1 MTVDEARLCHEVER
15 VLREAG
21 LLEETRPLLV
31 AVSGGPDSL
40 ALLHMLHALSG
51 RHTLS
56 LHVAHLNHRLRG
68 PESVE
73 DAGYVREVAGRLEL
87 PATVEAADVSAFR
100 REHWL
105 SWEAAARE
113 VRYAFLSRTAER
125 VGAAAVALGHT
136 ADDQAETVLL
146 HLLRGSGLQGLRG
159 MLPHTFR
166 RSRDGTRR
174 VALLRPLLRVTREE
188 TEAYCQARGLTPRH
202 DSSNLEERYTRNRIR
217 HRLLPSLA
225 KYNPSIREALVRL
238 ARTAARDIDFID
250 RQLQQ
255 AWPALVTSEPWGL
268 RVRRDAFLALHPSL
282 QARLLRRAWEELAG
296 DSADLTSTHIEAM
309 MDLVSGERGG
319 VGLAKKGGRR
329 SLSLGRGVRFH
340 TGYEEFT
347 VERHPASV
355 PLPPMEPALLSLPGE
370 AHINGWHVTTRLVDG
385 PVQVA
390 VGEPYRAHLDVA
402 ALGDRVQIRPRRA
415 GDRFQP
421 LGMEGTKRLN
431 EFMIDARIP
440 KNWRDRI
447 PLLASE
453 SGVAWVVGWRIAQ
466 WARVTEATG
475 QVVEVIFAREE
486 MSQVARSP
494 DFIGTD

>member
-1 MTVDEARLCHEVER
+1 MTADEARILQEVER
-15 VLREAG
+15 ILQEAG
-21 LLEETRPLLV
+21 LLEDTRPLLV

-40 ALLHMLHALSG
+40 ALLHLLHTLSG
-51 RHTLS
+51 RHPLS
-56 LHVAHLNHRLRG
+56 LHVAHLNHGQRG
-68 PESVE
+68 EAAEE
-73 DAGYVREVAGRLEL
+73 DAAYVREVAGRLEL
-87 PATVEAADVSAFR
+87 PATVEAADVGAFR
-100 REHWL
+100 REHRL

-125 VGAAAVALGHT
+125 DGAAAVVLGHT

-159 MLPHTFR
+159 MLPCTLR

-174 VALLRPLLRVTREE
+174 AALLRPLLRVTREE
-188 TEAYCQARGLTPRH
+188 TEAYCRARGLTPRH
-202 DSSNLEERYTRNRIR
+202 DPSNLEERYTRNRIR

-225 KYNPSIREALVRL
+225 QYNPSIREALVRL
-238 ARTAARDIDFID
+238 ARTAARDLDFID
-250 RQLQQ
+250 QQLQQ

-282 QARLLRRAWEELAG
+282 QAHLLRRAWEALAG
-296 DSADLTSTHIEAM
+296 ESADLTSTQVEAM
-309 MDLVSGERGG
+309 MDLVREEGAG
-319 VGLAKKGGRR
+319 R

-340 TGYEEFT
+340 TGYEELT
-347 VERHPASV
+347 LGRQPASI
-355 PLPPMEPALLSLPGE
+355 PLPQIEPALLSLPGQT
-370 AHINGWHVTTRLVDG
+370 HIDGWHVTARLVDG

-390 VGEPYRAHLDVA
+390 DGEPYRAHLDVA
-402 ALGDRVQIRPRRA
+402 ALGERVQIRPRRA

-440 KNWRDRI
+440 KNWRDRV
-447 PLLASE
+447 PLLVGE
-453 SGVAWVVGWRIAQ
+453 SGLAWVVGWRIAH

-475 QVVEVIFAREE
+475 QVVEVIFTREE
-486 MSQVARSP
+486 
-494 DFIGTD
+494 

>member
-1 MTVDEARLCHEVER
+1 MTADEARLCHEVER
-15 VLREAG
+15 VLQEAG
-21 LLEETRPLLV
+21 LLEDQRPLLV

-40 ALLHMLHALSG
+40 ALLHLLHTLSD
-51 RHTLS
+51 RHPLS
-56 LHVAHLNHRLRG
+56 LHVAHLNHGLRG
-68 PESVE
+68 PESEE
-73 DAGYVREVAGRLEL
+73 DGRYVCEVAGNLSL
-87 PATVEAADVSAFR
+87 PVTSEAADVGAFR
-100 REHWL
+100 RERRL

-113 VRYAFLSRTAER
+113 VRYAFLSQTAER
-125 VGAAAVALGHT
+125 IGAAAVALGHT

-159 MLPHTFR
+159 MLPHTVR
-166 RSRDGTRR
+166 RSRNGTRR
-174 VALLRPLLRVTREE
+174 LALLRPLLRVTREE
-188 TEAYCQARGLTPRH
+188 TVAYCQARGLAPRH

-225 KYNPSIREALVRL
+225 QYNPSIREALVRL
-238 ARTAARDIDFID
+238 ARTAARDMDFID

-255 AWPALVTSEPWGL
+255 AWLALVTPEPWGL
-268 RVRRDAFLALHPSL
+268 RVRRDGFRGLHPSL
-282 QARLLRRAWEELAG
+282 QAHLLRRAWEELAG
-296 DSADLTSTHIEAM
+296 ETADLTSTQVEAM
-309 MDLVSGERGG
+309 MDLVRGEE
-319 VGLAKKGGRR
+319 GGRR

-340 TGYEEFT
+340 TGYEEIT
-347 VERHPASV
+347 LGRRPASA

-370 AHINGWHVTTRLVDG
+370 AHIHGWRVTARLVDG
-385 PVQVA
+385 PVQVGA
-390 VGEPYRAHLDVA
+390 GEPYRAHLDVA

-440 KNWRDRI
+440 KNWRDRV
-447 PLLASE
+447 PLLEGE
-453 SGVAWVVGWRIAQ
+453 SGVAWVVGWRIAH

-486 MSQVARSP
+486 
-494 DFIGTD
+494 

>member
-1 MTVDEARLCHEVER
+1 MTVDEARLCHEVEGMLQEAH
-15 VLREAG
+15 VLDD
-21 LLEETRPLLV
+21 TRPLLV

-40 ALLHMLHALSG
+40 ALLHLLHTLSG
-51 RHTLS
+51 RHPLS
-56 LHVAHLNHRLRG
+56 LHVAHLNHGLRG
-68 PESVE
+68 PETEE
-73 DAGYVREVAGRLEL
+73 DARYVREVADRLSL
-87 PATVEAADVSAFR
+87 PVTVEAADVVAFR
-100 REHWL
+100 RERRL

-125 VGAAAVALGHT
+125 VGASAVALGHT

-159 MLPHTFR
+159 MLPHTVR

-188 TEAYCQARGLTPRH
+188 TEAYCNALGLTPRH

-225 KYNPSIREALVRL
+225 QYNPSIREALVRL
-238 ARTAARDIDFID
+238 ARTAARDLDFID
-250 RQLQQ
+250 WQLQQ
-255 AWPALVTSEPWGL
+255 AWPALVTPEPWGL
-268 RVRRDAFLALHPSL
+268 RVRRDGFLALHPSL
-282 QARLLRRAWEELAG
+282 QAHLLRRAWEELAG
-296 DSADLTSTHIEAM
+296 ESADLTSTQVEAM
-309 MDLVSGERGG
+309 MDLVREEGGE
-319 VGLAKKGGRR
+319 R

-340 TGYEEFT
+340 TGHEEIT
-347 VERHPASV
+347 IGKRPASV
-355 PLPPMEPALLSLPGE
+355 PLPPMESGLLLLPGE
-370 AHINGWHVTTRLVDG
+370 AHIDGWHVTARLVDG
-385 PVQVA
+385 PVQMVS
-390 VGEPYRAHLDVA
+390 GEPYRAHLDVA
-402 ALGDRVQIRPRRA
+402 AVGDRIQIRPRRA

-447 PLLASE
+447 PLLEGE

-466 WARVTEATG
+466 WARVTEATE
-475 QVVEVIFAREE
+475 QVVEVIFARGE
-486 MSQVARSP
+486 
-494 DFIGTD
+494 

>member
-1 MTVDEARLCHEVER
+1 MTVDEARLCHEVEG
-15 VLREAG
+15 VLQEAHV
-21 LLEETRPLLV
+21 LDDTRPLLV

-40 ALLHMLHALSG
+40 ALLHLLHTLSG
-51 RHTLS
+51 RHPLS
-56 LHVAHLNHRLRG
+56 LHVAHLNHGLRG
-68 PESVE
+68 PETEE
-73 DAGYVREVAGRLEL
+73 DAKYVREVADRLSL
-87 PATVEAADVSAFR
+87 PVTVEVADVVAFR
-100 REHWL
+100 RERRL

-159 MLPHTFR
+159 MLPHTVR

-188 TEAYCQARGLTPRH
+188 TEAYCQALGLTPRF
-202 DSSNLEERYTRNRIR
+202 DSSNLEDRYTRNRIR

-225 KYNPSIREALVRL
+225 QYNPSIREALVRL
-238 ARTAARDIDFID
+238 ARTATRDLDFID
-250 RQLQQ
+250 RELQQ
-255 AWPALVTSEPWGL
+255 AWPALVTPEPWGL
-268 RVRRDAFLALHPSL
+268 RVRRDGFLALHPSL
-282 QARLLRRAWEELAG
+282 QAHLLRRAWEELAG
-296 DSADLTSTHIEAM
+296 ESADLTSTQVEAM
-309 MDLVSGERGG
+309 MDLVREEGGE
-319 VGLAKKGGRR
+319 R

-340 TGYEEFT
+340 TGHEELT
-347 VERHPASV
+347 VGRRPASV

-370 AHINGWHVTTRLVDG
+370 AHIGGWHVTARLVDG
-385 PVQVA
+385 PAQMA
-390 VGEPYRAHLDVA
+390 TGEPYRAHLDVA

-447 PLLASE
+447 PLLEGE

-466 WARVTEATG
+466 WARITEATG
-475 QVVEVIFAREE
+475 QVVEVIFARGE
-486 MSQVARSP
+486 
-494 DFIGTD
+494 